1 VALHSPSGSFG
12 SQAQAPKEEAP
23 AKLTTVRTHSTLTNV
38 NSCLNVLDHK
48 LYHLTVVC
56 LRQERSVDYLF
67 MALSRL
73 FDTEKRA
80 NGSQIRV
87 LYEKLRSVHAD
98 LV

>member
-1 VALHSPSGSFG
+1 MLKRF
-12 SQAQAPKEEAP
+12 
-23 AKLTTVRTHSTLTNV
+23 
-38 NSCLNVLDHK
+38 DHK

-56 LRQERSVDYLF
+56 LRQERSADYVF
-67 MALSRL
+67 MASSRL

-87 LYEKLRSVHAD
+87 LYEKLRSVYAD